1 MLYDLGDVV
10 DDCAR
15 DPRLRN
21 DLGLLFLVTVDGQ
34 GPVRLEALPLK
45 LEFCHTQLA
54 RGEDRAWVRSRFSRA
69 APSSGRPS
77 RTRTAGSSSSGA
89 VTARRMLR
97 FRHTGDQ
104 RAYGCVPGG
113 RMREDDAMGAPAA
126 PGSPR
131 PLAARLELP
140 PEQLRRRLD
149 PDRLRFASTEEVEP
163 LVGTVGQPR
172 AIDALEYGLAV
183 ETAGFNVFVSGLPG
197 SGRLTTVLDY
207 VRGLAATKPSP
218 SDWVYVHEFDDADRP
233 NAIRLPAGRGAELS
247 RAMDEFVDAARHE
260 IRRAFES
267 DEYDRRQREIVAEVS
282 GRREQEEEALTRFAA
297 ERMIALKTTPLGVAS
312 MPLIDGKPVTREQF
326 ESLPEEQRTAI
337 AKATAEVEERASGFV
352 RQLHRLE
359 QEATQRVRELDR
371 EVALFATEPLFHDLA
386 DRFAAEPEV
395 LEHLGAVEKDL
406 IANLADFRDGEDAPL
421 PFGLGARQRDF
432 ARYRVNVF
440 VGNGAAAPAPVVV
453 EQNPTYYNLAGRI
466 EYRASFGTMVTD
478 FREIKPGALHRANGG
493 YLVLDALDVLRHP
506 FAWDALKRALRS
518 AETRIENLGEEF
530 SAVPI
535 ATLRP
540 EPIPLDLKVV
550 LLGPP
555 YLFRLLYLLD
565 EDFRELFK
573 VRADFSP
580 ELDWTSEHHR
590 NYAAFISRWVR
601 ENGLLHVDR
610 DAVARLIEHGA
621 RLREHKRKLSA
632 RLIEISDVVSEAS
645 FWAEKHGH
653 ELVDVSDVEL
663 ALRKKE
669 FRSNLIEERVREL
682 IRDGTVVIATKG
694 ERVGQVNGLAI
705 LDLGD
710 HSFGRPNR
718 VSARVSLGRG
728 GIASIEREIELSGPI
743 HSKGFMILS
752 AYIAATYA
760 QEWPLAASAT
770 ITFEQA
776 YDEIEGDSASST
788 ELYALLSALS
798 GLPLAQEIAVTGS
811 VDQHGNIQAVG
822 GVTRKIEG
830 FYATCKAHGLTGTQ
844 GVLVPAANVQHL
856 MLDGELVEA
865 ARAGTFHVWAIR
877 TIDEGI
883 ELLTGRP
890 AGKRRADG
898 SYPPESVHG
907 LVAARLADYAEKLRA
922 FADGGRDGDDEGP

>member
-1 MLYDLGDVV
+1 MGV
-10 DDCAR
+10 A
-15 DPRLRN
+15 P
-21 DLGLLFLVTVDGQ
+21 
-34 GPVRLEALPLK
+34 
-45 LEFCHTQLA
+45 A
-54 RGEDRAWVRSRFSRA
+54 RG
-69 APSSGRPS
+69 
-77 RTRTAGSSSSGA
+77 
-89 VTARRMLR
+89 
-97 FRHTGDQ
+97 Q
-104 RAYGCVPGG
+104 R
-113 RMREDDAMGAPAA
+113 
-126 PGSPR
+126 R
-131 PLAARLELP
+131 PLASRLELP

-149 PDRLRFASTEEVEP
+149 PSRLRFASTAEVEP

-183 ETAGFNVFVSGLPG
+183 ETTGFNVFVSGLPG

-207 VRGLAATKPSP
+207 LRELAAAKPDP
-218 SDWVYVHEFDDADRP
+218 SDWVYVHDFDDADRP
-233 NAIRLPAGRGAELS
+233 NAIRLPGGRGAEFA
-247 RAMDEFVDAARHE
+247 RAMDEFVDTARHE

-267 DEYDRRQREIVAEVS
+267 DEYDRRQREIVTDVS
-282 GRREQEEEALTRFAA
+282 GRREQEEEALTRFAS

-312 MPLIDGKPVTREQF
+312 MPLVDGKPVTREQF
-326 ESLPEEQRTAI
+326 EQLPEEQRAAI
-337 AKATAEVEERASGFV
+337 ARATAEVEERAAGFV
-352 RQLHRLE
+352 RRLHRLE

-386 DRFAAEPEV
+386 DRFADQPEV
-395 LEHLGAVEKDL
+395 LEHLEDVKKDL
-406 IANLADFRDGEDAPL
+406 IANLADFRDGEEGGAL
-421 PFGLGARQRDF
+421 PFGLGAHPRDF
-432 ARYRVNVF
+432 SRYRVNVL
-440 VGNGAAAPAPVVV
+440 VGNGGATRAPVVV
-453 EQNPTYYNLAGRI
+453 ERNPTYYNLVGRI

-493 YLVLDALDVLRHP
+493 YLVMDALDVLRHP
-506 FAWDALKRALRS
+506 FTWDALTRALRS

-540 EPIPLDLKVV
+540 EPIPLDVKVV

-555 YLFRLLYLLD
+555 YLYQLLYRLD

-601 ENGLLHVDR
+601 ENGLRHLDR
-610 DAVARLIEHGA
+610 EAVARLIEHGS

-653 ELVDVSDVEL
+653 PLVQASDVDL
-663 ALRKKE
+663 ALGKKE
-669 FRSNLIEERVREL
+669 YRSNLLEERVREL
-682 IRDGTVVIATKG
+682 IRDGTIVIATKG

-710 HSFGRPNR
+710 HSFGRPSR
-718 VSARVSLGRG
+718 VTARVSLGRG

-743 HSKGFMILS
+743 HSKGFMILTG
-752 AYIAATYA
+752 YIAATYA

-770 ITFEQA
+770 ITFEQG

-798 GLPLAQEIAVTGS
+798 GLPLAQGIAVTGS
-811 VDQHGNIQAVG
+811 VDQHGNVQAVG

-830 FYATCKAHGLTGTQ
+830 FYATCKAHGLTGEQ

-856 MLDGELVEA
+856 VLDEEVVAA
-865 ARAGTFHVWAIR
+865 ARAGRFHVWAIR

-883 ELLTGRP
+883 EMLTGRP
-890 AGKRRADG
+890 AGRRRADG
-898 SYPPESVHG
+898 SYPDGSVHG
-907 LVAARLADYAEKLRA
+907 LVAARLAEYADRLRSFA
-922 FADGGRDGDDEGP
+922 GVDGEAGADGVAGRAGSTPGRG